1 MAALFNL
8 LMTLGVLSVIAGIVF
23 GLFQAIKRRAI
34 KPAVFVVLGGVAS
47 IVVAAI
53 VSGVAGE
60 EAVGLPTPTS
70 APTPTP
76 TPTFDEAKA
85 TAKSLSYD
93 DLFRYNEQ
101 YVGTLVVYRGK
112 VDQVVEQGRD
122 RWLLRVSVSEKEYGV
137 WQDDVRLDYEGPRV
151 LEGDTIEF
159 VGKVKGLWKYSA
171 ILGNPRTVPHISAIQ
186 LRLVKKA
193 AQD

>member
-1 MAALFNL
+1 MAVLFNL
-8 LMTLGVLSVIAGIVF
+8 LMTLGVLAVIGGIVF

-34 KPAVFVVLGGVAS
+34 KPAVFVALGGVAS

-85 TAKSLSYD
+85 TAKSVSYD

-101 YVGTLVVYRGK
+101 YVSTLVFSRGK
-112 VDQVVEQGRD
+112 IDQVVEQGGD
-122 RWLLRVSVSEKEYGV
+122 RYLLRVSVNEQRYGF

-171 ILGNPRTVPHISAIQ
+171 ILGNPRTIPHISAI
-186 LRLVKKA
+186 RLQVAEKA
-193 AQD
+193 GGN